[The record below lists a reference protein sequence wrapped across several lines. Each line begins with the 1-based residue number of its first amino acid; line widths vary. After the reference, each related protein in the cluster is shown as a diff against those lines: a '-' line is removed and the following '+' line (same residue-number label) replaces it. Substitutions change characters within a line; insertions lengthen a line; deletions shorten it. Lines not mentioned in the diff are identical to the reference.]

1 MAKNLGLMAK
11 IGGGCFATLISLV
24 GIDAAQALDFNFSWS
39 SATPSNNGTIPAFP
53 GTGVGTA
60 SGSFT
65 VNKNA
70 GESFAPGDMSD
81 ISITISD
88 GVNSFSR
95 TSDTGGFVENFTAG
109 TISGDG
115 SSIAFSD
122 FGLFWNDAGTK
133 SFGCFDPGCG
143 GSSNGQN
150 NPILLEAGSVSYFT
164 GYSTSNAALASISAT
179 ASTSTPV
186 PFELNPNSGILILM
200 SLWGTKTVF
209 QRWKNSKSIDD

>member
-39 SATPSNNGTIPAFP
+39 STSGNSSTPAFLD
-53 GTGVGTA
+53 TGVGTA
-60 SGSFT
+60 NGSFT

-70 GESFAPGDMSD
+70 GESFAAGDMSD

-88 GVNSFSR
+88 GLDSFSR
-95 TSDTGGFVENFTAG
+95 TSAQGFNFNFIEG

-115 SSIAFSD
+115 SSITFSD

-133 SFGCFDPGCG
+133 SFGCFDTGCG
-143 GSSNGQN
+143 DSSNGQD

-164 GYSTSNAALASISAT
+164 GYSTSNAALASISGT